1 MAKNLFTHQ
10 KGGRMSTNPIK
21 NVSALI
27 LKSNHITFLTGSGL
41 STQSG
46 IPDYR
51 GKTSLYWK
59 KYEGNDYNYQNF
71 IRSEQIRQK
80 YWEMSADFYQFVQN
94 ATPSIAHMALSKL
107 ADLGKIQSIITQN
120 VDGLHQKAGNVQD
133 SLLEIHGSIHHVIC
147 LDCSTVYQSKYI
159 YERIQKGIR
168 VPYCDYC
175 RGILKPAV
183 IDFGQPLPRAAM
195 AKALKRT
202 LDCDLFIAIGSSL
215 IIQPA
220 ATLPIIAK
228 EHGKIVVIINDNPT
242 ACDQYAQHVLYGECG
257 DILTQIV
264 AEVSP
269 KICQVSPDVSVAA
282 TG

>member
-1 MAKNLFTHQ
+1 MNATE
-10 KGGRMSTNPIK
+10 IK
-21 NVSALI
+21 TIAELI
-27 LKSNHITFLTGSGL
+27 LKSQHITYLTGSGL
-41 STQSG
+41 STLSG

-59 KYEGNDYNYQNF
+59 KYEGNDYNFQNF
-71 IRSEQIRQK
+71 LRSEQIRQK

-94 ATPSIAHMALSKL
+94 ATPSNAHMALSKL
-107 ADLGKIQSIITQN
+107 SELGKVESIITQN
-120 VDGLHQKAGNVQD
+120 VDGLHQRAGNVQD
-133 SLLEIHGSIHHVIC
+133 SLLEIHGTIHHLTC

-242 ACDQYAQHVLYGECG
+242 ACDQYAQHIIYGECG
-257 DILTQIV
+257 DILTKIV
-264 AEVSP
+264 AEIAP
-269 KICQVSPDVSVAA
+269 KLTQKSNPEFLAA
-282 TG
+282 TGT